1 MLKHGRSESQWQ
13 SESKQ
18 FTLRTNNGSDP
29 NSLNCNNWEGNA
41 FKCKSQNSK
50 GTVFSHAPL
59 RNSST
64 YSPAADGRLS
74 ESLLEGTLC
83 QNFVWGFA
91 GREKHSAKKMKT
103 FFFLFCFLRRPP
115 PFPPTSNS
123 FLTAVFLLFFCL
135 SHAGDTITQL
145 TRKASLLLLFQLK
158 CVLGVN
164 TSRRPTY
171 ACIQWGS

>member
-29 NSLNCNNWEGNA
+29 NSLNCNNCEGNA

-74 ESLLEGTLC
+74 ESLLAGTLC

-103 FFFLFCFLRRPP
+103 FFFLFCFLRSPP
-115 PFPPTSNS
+115 LSPHLQFFPDCCIS
-123 FLTAVFLLFFCL
+123 AVFLPVTCRRHHH
-135 SHAGDTITQL
+135 SAYQESIPPTIVPV
-145 TRKASLLLLFQLK
+145 KMCAWS
-158 CVLGVN
+158 
-164 TSRRPTY
+164 
-171 ACIQWGS
+171 

>member
-29 NSLNCNNWEGNA
+29 NSLNCNNCEGNA

-74 ESLLEGTLC
+74 ESLLAGTLC

-103 FFFLFCFLRRPP
+103 FFFLFCFLRSPPLSPP
-115 PFPPTSNS
+115 PPILSW
-123 FLTAVFLLFFCL
+123 LLYFCCFSACHMQETPSL
-135 SHAGDTITQL
+135 SLPGKHP
-145 TRKASLLLLFQLK
+145 SYY
-158 CVLGVN
+158 C
-164 TSRRPTY
+164 S
-171 ACIQWGS
+171 S